1 MNEDIEII
9 KKSLPDMARIL
20 NAIPGER
27 FDIPCSQTLLILSR
41 RMDESE
47 LLRHLQVYTGLFTKE
62 DMPGVIDLSNAAVAF
77 VKIKTLAEA
86 DRTDFDQLSIRKLC
100 SEFISQKTKV
110 MNIIRLS
117 RVNALAA
124 DEYQKEVIS
133 KTLDKSERYL
143 KAFESEIAFYEKQM
157 EKEPEVVIKPKEE
170 VPDEKKEAPKPK
182 EDRKNPLKDVFLKA
196 LKFVKDLKG
205 RKEVGNKLKEEEA
218 KHSDSRCEEIPFYD
232 KSLRFDESFICK
244 DIPEFSVFLRKDNA
258 FFGLTKNAKGGMYD
272 NRDKSLY
279 ELLKAG
285 KDFLQFLSCD
295 LLTGEYDLKPFSE
308 EEKEGMRLYFNFI
321 CSCFEKHI
329 GKTLSV
335 KEYLSFKDYYN
346 KLMLISLGLDK
357 NEKDRYYRALQIA
370 DEYISY
376 MKGYDLYVSDDK
388 DEVISN
394 ILSGK
399 SLNYVGD
406 LELILSNHVVFDGA
420 KKELLILSDKIKG
433 FDDVEEAKKQKDPE
447 IDLPFIEDVRVV
459 VTVLGDDGKALDAAT
474 FSADNFTSAAEIFL
488 RKDAPIKKL
497 SVERES
503 ETVDL
508 FVNESGKVTSLAV
521 PGDVKAI
528 SEDELDRAKKA
539 LTAKFNQYG
548 GI

>member
-62 DMPGVIDLSNAAVAF
+62 SMPGVIDLSNAAVAF
-77 VKIKTLAEA
+77 VKIKTLVEA
-86 DRTDFDQLSIRKLC
+86 DRTDFDQLSIRKLV

-124 DEYQKEVIS
+124 DEYQKEVIG

-143 KAFESEIAFYEKQM
+143 KAFESEIAFYEEQM
-157 EKEPEVVIKPKEE
+157 EAEPEVVSKPKEE
-170 VPDEKKEAPKPK
+170 VPEEKKEVPKPLK
-182 EDRKNPLKDVFLKA
+182 DKKNPLKEGFLKV
-196 LKFVKDLKG
+196 LKLVKDLKG
-205 RKEVGNKLKEEEA
+205 RKEVGIKLKEEEA

-232 KSLRFDESFICK
+232 KTLRFDESVVCK
-244 DIPEFSVFLRKDNA
+244 DIPEFSVFLRKENV
-258 FFGLTKNAKGGMYD
+258 FFGLTENAKGGIYD
-272 NRDKSLY
+272 NSDKSLY

-285 KDFLQFLSCD
+285 QDFLQFLSCD
-295 LLTGEYDLKPFSE
+295 ILTGEYDLKPFSE

-329 GKTLSV
+329 GRILSV

-357 NEKDRYYRALQIA
+357 NEQDRYYRALQIA

-388 DEVISN
+388 DDVISN

-406 LELILSNHVVFDGA
+406 LELILSNHVVFDKA
-420 KKELLILSDKIKG
+420 KDELVKLSDKIKG
-433 FDDVEEAKKQKDPE
+433 FNEKEIKKEEEPVE
-447 IDLPFIEDVRVV
+447 DLPFIEGVRIVV
-459 VTVLGDDGKALDAAT
+459 SVLGEDGKALDAAT
-474 FSADNFTSAAEIFL
+474 FSADNFISAAEIFL

-497 SVERES
+497 SVEREG
-503 ETVDL
+503 EMVDL
-508 FVNESGKVTSLAV
+508 FVNESGKVTGLTI
-521 PGDVKAI
+521 PGDVKTL

-539 LTAKFNQYG
+539 LTTKFNQYG